1 MEKYAVIV
9 AGGTGSRMNSK
20 LPKQFIEIGS
30 LPVLMHTL
38 LQFKRADSNIKII
51 LVLPENQVDT
61 WKELCVKYDFDAS
74 DIKIVLGGNSRFQ
87 SCKNGIFAI
96 ENETALVA
104 IHDAVRPFV
113 STLIIEKGYQIAGE
127 LGNAIC
133 AVQSKDSARIL
144 NENGTNYSI
153 ERKQLRLIQTPQVFQ
168 LKNLKLAYSVAEQD
182 IFTDDASVV
191 EAAGFSINLFEGD
204 YKNIKITT
212 PEDHTLA
219 EVFLKHNLQTN
230 NSSDTLLTM

>member
-38 LQFKRADSNIKII
+38 LQFKKADSKIKII
-51 LVLPENQVDT
+51 LVLPENQIDT
-61 WKELCVKYDFDAS
+61 WNKLCVKYDFDAS
-74 DIKIVLGGNSRFQ
+74 KVKIVIGGSTRFQ
-87 SCKNGIFAI
+87 SCKNGIFSI
-96 ENETALVA
+96 ENENALVA

-113 STLIIEKGYQIAGE
+113 SVEIIEKGYHMAAE
-127 LGNAIC
+127 LGSAIC
-133 AVQSKDSARIL
+133 AVESKDSARIIG
-144 NENGTNYSI
+144 EDGTNTSI

-168 LKNLKLAYSVAEQD
+168 LKNLKLAYSVPDQG
-182 IFTDDASVV
+182 IFTDDASVI
-191 EAAGFSINLFEGD
+191 EAAGFPIFLYEGD

-212 PEDHTLA
+212 PEDCTVA
-219 EVFLKHNLQTN
+219 EVFIKQNI
-230 NSSDTLLTM
+230 

>member
-30 LPVLMHTL
+30 LPILMHTL
-38 LQFKRADSNIKII
+38 LQFNKADTNIKII
-51 LVLPENQVDT
+51 LVLPENQIDV
-61 WKELCVKYDFDAS
+61 WNNLCEKYEFDAS
-74 DIKIVLGGNSRFQ
+74 NVRIVIGGSSRFQ

-96 ENETALVA
+96 ENENAIVA

-113 STLIIEKGYQIAGE
+113 STHIIEKGYQLAAE

-133 AVQSKDSARIL
+133 AVQSKDSARII
-144 NENGTNYSI
+144 NENGANSSI

-168 LKNLKLAYSVAEQD
+168 LKNLKLAYSVPEQD

-219 EVFLKHNLQTN
+219 EVYLKHNLQN
-230 NSSDTLLTM
+230 K